1 MSRLQDDLLKDFRAQ
16 KKIILEQIELFDP
29 LATSMRLPA
38 AQRLMNKTLLIIVEV
53 LFYLLFL
60 SFVGFMLL
68 MDVVYPFNFLSK
80 IRYIKSIET
89 FTQFTDA
96 EYFSIAVHAMVGL
109 IALLFFILARMVAR
123 IRLKNNI
130 LDLAGKN
137 IKQLVGQHLNRKAAI
152 DAIEQRHF
160 LELPQLSGHPDAL
173 ELNQQADINS

>member
-1 MSRLQDDLLKDFRAQ
+1 MSRLQDDLLNDFRAQ

-38 AQRLMNKTLLIIVEV
+38 AQRLMNKTLLVIFEV
-53 LFYLLFL
+53 LCYLLSLGFI
-60 SFVGFMLL
+60 GFMLV

-89 FTQFTDA
+89 FTQFSDA
-96 EYFSIAVHAMVGL
+96 EYFSIAVHAMVGF
-109 IALLFFILARMVAR
+109 IALLFFILARVVAR

-137 IKQLVGQHLNRKAAI
+137 IKQLVGQHLNRKASI

-160 LELPQLSGHPDAL
+160 LELPQMSGHPDSL
-173 ELNQQADINS
+173 EIYPQSED